1 MTVSNIYIDL
11 PPFFLSREMMDSR
24 SIPFA
29 DKHDFI
35 LEQSTFHLFER
46 ITKVVPDMDC
56 NLCLNNCDWCIEI
69 NDIL

>member
-11 PPFFLSREMMDSR
+11 PPFFLSREMNDSK

-29 DKHDFI
+29 DKHDLI

-46 ITKVVPDMDC
+46 ITKVVPDM
-56 NLCLNNCDWCIEI
+56 EM
-69 NDIL
+69 